1 MLVLDRDAA
10 VAAWRRAEGQIYPSV
25 MLNASLYQ
33 EYVAVIKGI
42 ADELGDVHN
51 EDDLVLAWHERRDL
65 ADEVIAR
72 TAPTMAQLMNRSG
85 LRDAAFC
92 HRHREVTREHGKEL
106 AAQRLLAAKR
116 SGAEWVTLFDDV
128 TPLGAQR
135 LEMHV
140 RSGRALHISSDLPL
154 DGTRPNWEFEVV
166 QLDPNDGAWL
176 LDQAPLLK
184 TQSFDSQ
191 DEWEA
196 RIQQARSSFGGDM
209 P

>member
-1 MLVLDRDAA
+1 VLVLDRDAA
-10 VAAWRRAEGQIYPSV
+10 VAAWRRAEGHIYPSV

-42 ADELGDVHN
+42 AEELGDVHT

-92 HRHREVTREHGKEL
+92 HRHREVTREHGKER
-106 AAQRLLAAKR
+106 AAQRLEEAKR

-154 DGTRPNWEFEVV
+154 DGTRPTWEFEVV

-184 TQSFDSQ
+184 KQSFDSQ

-196 RIQQARSSFGGDM
+196 RIQQARSSFGGDR

>member
-1 MLVLDRDAA
+1 VLVLDRDAA

-42 ADELGDVHN
+42 AEELGDVHT

-72 TAPTMAQLMNRSG
+72 TAPTMAQLMNRNG

-106 AAQRLLAAKR
+106 AAQRLEDAKR

-154 DGTRPNWEFEVV
+154 DGTRPTWEFEVV

-176 LDQAPLLK
+176 LDQAPVLK

-196 RIQQARSSFGGDM
+196 RIQQARSSFGGDR

>member
-1 MLVLDRDAA
+1 VQVLDRNAA
-10 VAAWRRAEGQIYPSV
+10 VAAWRRAEGHIYPSV

-42 ADELGDVHN
+42 AEELADVHN
-51 EDDLVLAWHERRDL
+51 EEDLVLAWHERRDL
-65 ADEVIAR
+65 ADMVISR
-72 TAPTMAQLMNRSG
+72 TAPSMGQLMNREG

-92 HRHREVTREHGKEL
+92 HRHREITREHGKEL
-106 AAQRLLAAKR
+106 AAQRLAEAKR
-116 SGAEWVTLFDDV
+116 TGAEWVTLFDDV

-154 DGTRPNWEFEVV
+154 DGTRPTWEFEVV
-166 QLDPNDGAWL
+166 QLDPDDGAWL
-176 LDQAPLLK
+176 LDKAPLLK
-184 TQSFDSQ
+184 KQTFDSQ

-196 RIQQARSSFGGDM
+196 RIQQARSSFGGD

>member
-1 MLVLDRDAA
+1 MLDRDAA
-10 VAAWRRAEGQIYPSV
+10 VAAWRQAEGHIYPSV

-42 ADELGDVHN
+42 AEELGDVRS
-51 EDDLVLAWHERRDL
+51 EEDLVLAWHERRDL
-65 ADEVIAR
+65 ADEVISR
-72 TAPTMAQLMNRSG
+72 TAPSMGQLMNRQG

-92 HRHREVTREHGKEL
+92 HRHREITREQGKEL
-106 AAQRLLAAKR
+106 AARRLEEAKR
-116 SGAEWVTLFDDV
+116 TGAEWVTLFDDV
-128 TPLGAQR
+128 TPLGLQR

-140 RSGRALHISSDLPL
+140 RTGRALHASADLPL
-154 DGTRPNWEFEVV
+154 DGTRPTWELEVV
-166 QLDPNDGAWL
+166 QLDPHDGAWL

-184 TQSFDSQ
+184 KQSFDSQ

-196 RIQQARSSFGGDM
+196 RIQQARSSFGGDR

>member
-1 MLVLDRDAA
+1 VLVLDRDAA

-25 MLNASLYQ
+25 MLNAALYQ

-42 ADELGDVHN
+42 AEELGDVRS

-72 TAPTMAQLMNRSG
+72 TAPSMGQLMNRQG

-92 HRHREVTREHGKEL
+92 HRHREITREQGKEL
-106 AAQRLLAAKR
+106 AAQRLEEAKR
-116 SGAEWVTLFDDV
+116 TGAECVTLFDDV
-128 TPLGAQR
+128 TPLGLQR

-140 RSGRALHISSDLPL
+140 RSGRALHVSADLPL
-154 DGTRPNWEFEVV
+154 DGTRPEWEFEVV
-166 QLDPNDGAWL
+166 QLDPHDGAWL
-176 LDQAPLLK
+176 LDRPPLVT
-184 TQSFDSQ
+184 TQKFDRQ

-196 RIQQARSSFGGDM
+196 RIQQARSSFGGDN
-209 P
+209 

>member
-1 MLVLDRDAA
+1 MVLDREAA

-33 EYVAVIKGI
+33 EYVAVVRGI
-42 ADELGDVHN
+42 AEELGDVHS

-106 AAQRLLAAKR
+106 AAQRLEAAKR

-140 RSGRALHISSDLPL
+140 RSGRALHISADLPL
-154 DGTRPNWEFEVV
+154 DGTRPTWEFEVV

-196 RIQQARSSFGGDM
+196 RIQQARSSFGGDRS
-209 P
+209 